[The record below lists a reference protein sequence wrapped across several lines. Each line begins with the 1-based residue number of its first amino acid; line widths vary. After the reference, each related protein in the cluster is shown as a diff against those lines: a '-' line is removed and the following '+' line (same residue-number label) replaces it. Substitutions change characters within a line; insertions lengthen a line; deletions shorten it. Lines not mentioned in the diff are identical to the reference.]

1 MQSPAIFGFAS
12 NSPDAT
18 RPPHPRRPFDRIRTE
33 SPRALESD
41 RLGVGRDLVGL
52 DEQRPGAT
60 AV

>member
-18 RPPHPRRPFDRIRTE
+18 RPPHPRRPFRSNQNGEPARW
-33 SPRALESD
+33 SQD